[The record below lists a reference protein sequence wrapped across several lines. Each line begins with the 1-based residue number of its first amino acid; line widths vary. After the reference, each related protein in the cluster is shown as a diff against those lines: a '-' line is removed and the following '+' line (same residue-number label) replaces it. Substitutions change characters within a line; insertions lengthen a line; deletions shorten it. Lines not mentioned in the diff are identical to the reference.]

1 MTTIYSGRSSNG
13 KDLYQD
19 KILDSIKQKGPE
31 PAEPD
36 HMVIV
41 KEEEDKKISTLGRPP
56 AKLEPHELSKAFW
69 PPNAPFS
76 TSLKSDRDKMETNV
90 RGFNLNEATCAM
102 DSDRA
107 DISSMQPT
115 FGDRLLNEPEVL
127 SSPPNRQPA
136 PWQLKQ
142 VASATGSSYS
152 RLREQQLGLDLVSAL
167 KGIGKRSAGDDG
179 GDGWDKE
186 GK

>member
-1 MTTIYSGRSSNG
+1 MTTIYSGRASSG

-19 KILDSIKQKGPE
+19 KILDSIKQKGAE
-31 PAEPD
+31 PAELD

-41 KEEEDKKISTLGRPP
+41 KEEEDKKTSALGRPP
-56 AKLEPHELSKAFW
+56 AKHEPHELSKAFC

-76 TSLKSDRDKMETNV
+76 TSSNPDHDKVETIV

-107 DISSMQPT
+107 DMTLKPT
-115 FGDRLLNEPEVL
+115 FGDRLLNESKVIP
-127 SSPPNRQPA
+127 SPPNRQSA

-142 VASATGSSYS
+142 AAPAAGSSYS
-152 RLREQQLGLDLVSAL
+152 RVREQQLGLDLVAAL
-167 KGIGKRSAGDDG
+167 KGIGKRSAGDG

-186 GK
+186 AK